1 MRIDLDKLDIRL
13 LNCLQANNL
22 ATAEELSASVP
33 LSPSAITRRIRR
45 LEQAIARRSAANQ
58 DVAVLSPAMLEGRVR
73 GLVLIRLHA
82 HGDSADLAALRRS
95 LVDTPEVQRCF
106 EITGPFDAAAIVV
119 ARDMDSFNEVVD
131 SAIGDQPAVQRFE
144 TNFFKREMKN
154 SPWVILDEEMTSVG

>member
-13 LNCLQANNL
+13 LNRLQANNL
-22 ATAEELSASVP
+22 ATAEELSATIP

-45 LEQAIARRSAANQ
+45 LRDAKLIAQ
-58 DVAVLSPAMLEGRVR
+58 DVAILSSTIFEGRIR

-95 LVDTPEVQRCF
+95 LIDTPEVQRCF
-106 EITGPFDAAAIVV
+106 EITGPFDVAAIVV

-154 SPWVILDEEMTSVG
+154 SPWVVLDEEATSVG

>member
-1 MRIDLDKLDIRL
+1 MRIDLDRLDIRL

-45 LEQAIARRSAANQ
+45 LREAKLIAQ
-58 DVAVLSPAMLEGRVR
+58 DVAILSPAMVEGRIR

-95 LVDTPEVQRCF
+95 LIDTPEVQRCF
-106 EITGPFDAAAIVV
+106 EITGPFDIAAIVV
-119 ARDMDSFNEVVD
+119 ARDMDSFNQVVD
-131 SAIGDQPAVQRFE
+131 SAIGDQPAVQRLE

-154 SPWVILDEEMTSVG
+154 SLWVVLDEEATSVG

>member
-22 ATAEELSASVP
+22 ATAEELSAKVP

-45 LEQAIARRSAANQ
+45 LREAKLIAR
-58 DVAVLSPAMLEGRVR
+58 DVAILSPSIVEGRIR

-82 HGDSADLAALRRS
+82 HGDSSDLAALRRS
-95 LVDTPEVQRCF
+95 LIDTPEVQRCF
-106 EITGPFDAAAIVV
+106 EITGPFDVAAIVV
-119 ARDMDSFNEVVD
+119 ARDMESFNAVVD
-131 SAIGDQPAVQRFE
+131 AAIGNQPAVQRFE

-154 SPWVILDEEMTSVG
+154 SPWVVLDEEATSVG

>member
-45 LEQAIARRSAANQ
+45 LREAKLIAQ
-58 DVAVLSPAMLEGRVR
+58 DVSILSPAIVEGRIR

-82 HGDSADLAALRRS
+82 HGDSADLAALKRS

-106 EITGPFDAAAIVV
+106 EITGPFDVAAIVV
-119 ARDMDSFNEVVD
+119 ARDMETFNAVVD
-131 SAIGDQPAVQRFE
+131 AAIGNQPAVQRFE

-154 SPWVILDEEMTSVG
+154 SPWLILDEEAMSVG

>member
-22 ATAEELSASVP
+22 ATAEELSATIP

-45 LEQAIARRSAANQ
+45 LREAKLIAQ
-58 DVAVLSPAMLEGRVR
+58 DVAILSPAIVEGRIR

-82 HGDSADLAALRRS
+82 HGDSDDLAALKRS
-95 LVDTPEVQRCF
+95 LIDTPEVQRCF
-106 EITGPFDAAAIVV
+106 EITGPFDVAAIVV
-119 ARDMDSFNEVVD
+119 ARDMDSYNAVVD
-131 SAIGDQPAVQRFE
+131 AAIGNQRAVQRFE

-154 SPWVILDEEMTSVG
+154 SLRVVLDEEATSVG

>member
-22 ATAEELSASVP
+22 ATAEELSSSVP

-45 LEQAIARRSAANQ
+45 LREAKLIAQ

-73 GLVLIRLHA
+73 GLVLIRLHV

-119 ARDMDSFNEVVD
+119 ARDMNSFNEVVD

-154 SPWVILDEEMTSVG
+154 SPWVILDEETTSVG

>member
-45 LEQAIARRSAANQ
+45 LRDAKLIAQ
-58 DVAVLSPAMLEGRVR
+58 DVAILSPAMVEGRIR

-82 HGDSADLAALRRS
+82 HGNSADLAALRRS
-95 LVDTPEVQRCF
+95 LIDTPEVQRCF
-106 EITGPFDAAAIVV
+106 EITGPFDVAAIVV

-154 SPWVILDEEMTSVG
+154 SPWVVLDEEATSVG

>member
-13 LNCLQANNL
+13 LNRLQANNL
-22 ATAEELSASVP
+22 ATAEELSATIP

-45 LEQAIARRSAANQ
+45 LRDAKLIAQ
-58 DVAVLSPAMLEGRVR
+58 DVAILSSTIFEGRIR

-95 LVDTPEVQRCF
+95 LIDTPEVQRCF
-106 EITGPFDAAAIVV
+106 EITGPFDVGAIVV
-119 ARDMDSFNEVVD
+119 ARDMDAFNAVVD
-131 SAIGDQPAVQRFE
+131 SAIGNQPAVQRFE

-154 SPWVILDEEMTSVG
+154 SPWIPLDEEATSVG